1 MGQDIEKE
9 DFAEADYQRFDAQ
22 LQDDLAALQQVLER
36 PDFGAGETTIG
47 AELELNLIDAAAQ
60 PLPYNREILAALG
73 DPRVKLE
80 LDRFNLELNCSP
92 LPLRGSPFAQ
102 LGAELTELLQRVT
115 AAAREHG
122 GRVAMIG
129 ILPTLATEHL
139 QPEALTDTARY
150 RALSAGLR
158 RLRQG
163 PLRLQIDGP
172 EPLELD
178 WDDVT
183 FEGANTSLQVHLRVA
198 AADFADTYNAA
209 QLAAAPVLAGA
220 GNAPLFLAHQLWAET
235 RIALFRQA
243 VEDRLDSSEAEWR
256 PARVSFGNGWV
267 RRSALELFTE
277 SARLHPTL
285 LPVASTEPDPLAV
298 ARAGGVPELQAL
310 RLHHGTLWRW
320 NRAIYDPHGGGHLR
334 IELRSLPA
342 GPTVA
347 DMLAN
352 AAFALGL
359 TLGLR
364 PQIESLLGGLTFG
377 QARRNFYAAA
387 RHGLDAEL
395 LWPCRSPLSP
405 QPRAAGALI
414 EELLPVAR
422 AGLLAARVAAEEADA
437 HLSVIAARVRS
448 GQTGA
453 SWQRQTLAVLEREL
467 PRPRALA
474 AMLERYLA
482 CAATRAPVHS
492 WPSAS
497 PDRPR

>member
-1 MGQDIEKE
+1 MGQDIDKE
-9 DFAEADYQRFDAQ
+9 DFSEADYREFTAQ
-22 LQDDLAALQQVLER
+22 LQSDLAALQLVLER
-36 PDFGAGETTIG
+36 PQFGAGETTIG
-47 AELELNLIDAAAQ
+47 TELELNLVDATAQ
-60 PLPYNREILAALG
+60 PLPRNREILAEVS
-73 DPRVKLE
+73 DPRIKLE
-80 LDRFNLELNCSP
+80 LDRFNLELNGSP
-92 LPLRGSPFAQ
+92 LPLRGRPFNT
-102 LGAELTELLQRVT
+102 LGAELTQLLTDLAGV
-115 AAAREHG
+115 ARGHG
-122 GRVAMIG
+122 GRIAMIG
-129 ILPTLATEHL
+129 ILPTLTTEHL
-139 QPEALTDTARY
+139 QPAALTDTARY
-150 RALSAGLR
+150 RAMSAGLR

-163 PLRLQIDGP
+163 PLRLQLDGP

-209 QLAAAPVLAGA
+209 QLAAAPVLASA
-220 GNAPLFLAHQLWAET
+220 GNSPVFLGRQLWAET

-243 VEDRLDSSEAEWR
+243 VEDRLDLPAAEWR
-256 PARVSFGNGWV
+256 PSRVSFGHGWV

-277 SARLHPTL
+277 SAMLHPTL
-285 LPVASTEPDPLAV
+285 LPVASKELDPVAV

-320 NRAIYDPHGGGHLR
+320 NRAIYDPHGSGHLR

-387 RHGLDAEL
+387 RHGLAAEL
-395 LWPCRSPLSP
+395 LWPCRSPVSP
-405 QPRAAGALI
+405 QPLAAGVLI
-414 EELLPVAR
+414 EQLLPVAR
-422 AGLLAARVAAEEADA
+422 SGLLAAGVDAEEADA
-437 HLSVIAARVRS
+437 HLGVIAARVRS

-453 SWQRQTLAVLEREL
+453 CWQRQTLAVLEREL
-467 PRPRALA
+467 PRPQALA
-474 AMLERYLA
+474 VMLERYLA
-482 CAATRAPVHS
+482 CAATADPVHS
-492 WPSAS
+492 WPGAS
-497 PDRPR
+497 R